1 MAFEVQT
8 DTLFER
14 MFRHFKQTIVKH
26 GLLAIVNSRKYI
38 EHTQNNVSAF
48 ACDKQ

>member
-14 MFRHFKQTIVKH
+14 IFRHFKLTIVKH
-26 GLLAIVNSRKYI
+26 GLLAIEIRENISSTPK
-38 EHTQNNVSAF
+38 
-48 ACDKQ
+48 